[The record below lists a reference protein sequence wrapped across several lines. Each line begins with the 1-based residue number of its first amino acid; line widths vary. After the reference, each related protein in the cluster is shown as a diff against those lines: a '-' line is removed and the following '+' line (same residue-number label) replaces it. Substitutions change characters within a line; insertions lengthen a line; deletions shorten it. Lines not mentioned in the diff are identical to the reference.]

1 MTSGWRLRW
10 YRLLVWT
17 GLVAVGLGLVLFFY
31 RVRVILTPFVLAFFL
46 AYLLE
51 PPVGMLVRRGLSR
64 VWAIAV
70 VYAGVALG
78 VAAGVL
84 LVLPKMALELTRLAQ
99 ALPGYAAGLEASLA
113 DFQNR
118 YQNLAI
124 PPGLRAALDEFI
136 LRLQGMVM
144 GQVQSASGLVFGFF
158 HGLLSLLAAPL
169 IAFYVLKDLELFR
182 RGFIAW
188 LPQRSRREI
197 LALLSALNQVLSG
210 FVRGQLLVALA
221 VGTMAA
227 VAAGLLGLRYAT
239 LIGLVAGI
247 TDVIPYFGPVMGMI
261 PALALALPMGALRAL
276 EVILAFMLVH
286 ELENA
291 VVGPKIMGDNVGLH
305 PLTVMFAILAG
316 GVVAGVAGMVLSV
329 PAVGVIKVLTAFSYR
344 WLVRWRESWR
354 EGPVPE
360 DLTGVGGAVVGVAGA
375 GASGGAAAG
384 VAAANEAGEEGVR
397 GLH

>member
-1 MTSGWRLRW
+1 MSNGRLRW

-17 GLVAVGLGLVLFFY
+17 GLLAVGLGLVLFFY
-31 RVRVILTPFVLAFFL
+31 RVRVILTPFILAFFL

-51 PPVGMLVRRGLSR
+51 PPVGMLVHQGLGR
-64 VWAIAV
+64 IWAIVV
-70 VYAGVALG
+70 VYVGVGLA

-84 LVLPKMALELTRLAQ
+84 SVLPRMVSELTRLAQ

-113 DFQNR
+113 DLQTR
-118 YQNLAI
+118 YHSLAI
-124 PPGLRAALDEFI
+124 PPGLRGALDEFI
-136 LRLQGMVM
+136 LRLQGVAL
-144 GQVQSASGLVFGFF
+144 GQVQSASSLVFSLF
-158 HGLLSLLAAPL
+158 HGLFSLLAAPL
-169 IAFYVLKDLELFR
+169 IAFYILKDIEVFR

-221 VGTMAA
+221 VGIMAA
-227 VAAGLLGLRYAT
+227 VAARLLGLRYAT
-239 LIGLVAGI
+239 LIGLVAGV

-261 PALALALPMGALRAL
+261 PAVALALPMGPLRVL
-276 EVILAFMLVH
+276 EVILAFLLVH

-329 PAVGVIKVLTAFSYR
+329 PMVGIIKVLAAHSYR

-354 EGPVPE
+354 EGPSPD
-360 DLTGVGGAVVGVAGA
+360 DLSDLGGPSVTSPGDTGL
-375 GASGGAAAG
+375 
-384 VAAANEAGEEGVR
+384 R